1 MFLEKALAQDI
12 EDHRFIPYLQLS
24 SLKKP
29 GFSIVRLKLP
39 EWFTC
44 KNPVLGLFSVESQL
58 HEFEALILSEPA
70 RLLSEFPMRHDAV
83 NALEGI
89 LREHGSNAELVNDGQ
104 ETAPSKRIMRV
115 IPEYEGSKAS
125 AGPLVASAIGLDGLR
140 HRCRHFAHWL
150 KQLENLGGAAF

>member
-1 MFLEKALAQDI
+1 MADSRGIRDPYERVLFLEKALAQDI
-12 EDHRFIPYLQLS
+12 EDPRLIPY
-24 SLKKP
+24 
-29 GFSIVRLKLP
+29 I
-39 EWFTC
+39 
-44 KNPVLGLFSVESQL
+44 QL